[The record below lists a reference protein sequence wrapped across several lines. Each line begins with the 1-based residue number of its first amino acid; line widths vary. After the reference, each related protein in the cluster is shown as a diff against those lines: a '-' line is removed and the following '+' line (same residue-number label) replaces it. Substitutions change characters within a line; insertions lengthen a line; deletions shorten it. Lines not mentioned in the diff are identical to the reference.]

1 MDKADGMMMPGM
13 EGMDGM
19 DGGRNGEDASAK
31 NPFEV
36 LEKMRAGQSLLEQVH
51 AREVR
56 AQKEDDKQTQA
67 LMDSDPQQHVEAMRM
82 KQEHR
87 LQFLELPRKLLRHE
101 AQVYTDIQ
109 RTQQA
114 IKTKPMTEPG
124 LMMGVMMAGMHWTH
138 ILLLALGLW
147 LIAAP
152 FTLGYRSVPL
162 AASDVLSGIV
172 VFALA
177 LAAMFAHRGRAWLMW
192 AATAVGLWLAVAP
205 LVFWAPESASYAN
218 DTLVGALVIVFSI
231 IIGMLMPMS
240 GPEVPH
246 EWSYNPSTWLQ
257 RAPILALAFLSFFL
271 SRYMSA
277 YQLGHITWAW
287 DPFFGDGTVKVL
299 TSSVSQAFPISDAG
313 LGTFTYLIEILS
325 GFMGD
330 PRRWRTMP
338 WMVGLFG
345 IVVIP
350 LGVVSVV
357 LIIMQPVLVGAWCTF
372 CLLSALFMLLMVT
385 LSLDEV
391 IAMLLFMGQ
400 SHKAGKSLW
409 RTFWLGG
416 DALTPDVTP
425 RLPKRTGFREM
436 FWGITLPWNLL
447 ATTAL
452 GLWLMAAP
460 SVFGTQGNVAHS
472 DHILGALV
480 VTASLIA
487 LSEVGRAVRFA
498 NIVLALGIIGLPWLF
513 GGGTLA
519 SGLNDLIVGALIIAL
534 SFSPGKIKNTYGSW
548 NPLVV

>member
-1 MDKADGMMMPGM
+1 MNKADGMMMPGM

-19 DGGRNGEDASAK
+19 DGGGKGEDASAK

-36 LEKMRAGQSLLEQVH
+36 LDKMRAGQSLLEQIH

-56 AQKEDDKQTQA
+56 SQKDDDKQAQA
-67 LMDSDPQQHVEAMRM
+67 LMDSDPQQHIEAMRM

-109 RTQQA
+109 RAQLA
-114 IKTKPMTEPG
+114 NKTKPMTEPG
-124 LMMGVMMAGMHWTH
+124 LMMGEMMVGMHWTH

-152 FTLGYRSVPL
+152 FTLGYRSTAL
-162 AASDVLSGIV
+162 AASDVMSGIV
-172 VFALA
+172 IFALA
-177 LAAMFAHRGRAWLMW
+177 LAAMFVHRAWLMW

-205 LVFWAPESASYAN
+205 LIFWAPESASYAN

-240 GPEVPH
+240 GPQVPH

-277 YQLGHITWAW
+277 YQLGHIPWAW

-299 TSSVSQAFPISDAG
+299 TSSVSQAFPVSDAG

-391 IAMLLFMGQ
+391 IAMLLFMRQ

-425 RLPKRTGFREM
+425 RLSKRMGFPEM
-436 FWGITLPWNLL
+436 FRGVTLPWNLL
-447 ATTAL
+447 ATTAT

-460 SVFGTQGNVAHS
+460 TVFGTQGNVAHS

-487 LSEVGRAVRFA
+487 LSEVGRVVRFA

-513 GGGTLA
+513 GGGTLL
-519 SGLNDLIVGALIIAL
+519 SGINDLIVGALIIVL

-548 NPLVV
+548 NPLVM